1 MLGSGFRLAGLV
13 DECGVFLVAFGGEA
27 DVVELNFV
35 GAGLGDEFGEGDVV
49 ILDYGVGGIGPDQLP
64 VFAPG
69 LAGFVRMHGEF
80 GMGDDQALVAEDGDA
95 GDGVHV
101 FGVQKVHELGQVV
114 NVDLMLAEQRMFEG
128 DGNAAVGI
136 FDVED
141 DGVAADLAPVADDAE
156 PVIAGGHDAGEIDG
170 ADFEIFGDGDGVLD
184 DGCGED
190 SGDGDLFAGLEN
202 VAGAIAVGGADGVGQ
217 FARSEIA
224 CVL

>member
-1 MLGSGFRLAGLV
+1 M
-13 DECGVFLVAFGGEA
+13 
-27 DVVELNFV
+27 
-35 GAGLGDEFGEGDVV
+35 
-49 ILDYGVGGIGPDQLP
+49 LDY
-64 VFAPG
+64 
-69 LAGFVRMHGEF
+69 H
-80 GMGDDQALVAEDGDA
+80 ALVAEDGDA

-101 FGVQKVHELGQVV
+101 FGVQEVHELGQVV

-141 DGVAADLAPVADDAE
+141 DGVAADLAPVADNAE

-224 CVL
+224 CVLQILVGEGRDCVSAPGGIELSGRGEFRLWNFDFGYGNGGGDRFYFYLSNLCGLRRGGGFRGARE